1 MCDTDNR
8 VSNLPWR
15 DEYDC
20 WQKQWIVKLRL
31 CLIWVWI
38 YFIRYR
44 WRERLVVAQAD
55 RRWVSGMRRSIR
67 GKQLLIISH
76 LIFYHCTEKNETLC
90 DKNLGDQLF
99 SLFAIKTN
107 KRKSRLSSICE
118 IWICASSERACMS
131 GFIGILLIPA
141 PFSRSQKAMFVCVW
155 STGWVSDGDSDQI
168 SVRDPPALPRQR
180 QPLPPR
186 HRNLWDAPQR
196 GRRTSWQHD

>member
-1 MCDTDNR
+1 MTR
-8 VSNLPWR
+8 WM
-15 DEYDC
+15 
-20 WQKQWIVKLRL
+20 RL
-31 CLIWVWI
+31 LAETMNCKTTSVFDLGLDLLYKVQMT
-38 YFIRYR
+38 
-44 WRERLVVAQAD
+44 REAGGGPSRQTLGVRNAKEHQ
-55 RRWVSGMRRSIR
+55 GQ
-67 GKQLLIISH
+67 QLLIISH

-131 GFIGILLIPA
+131 GFTGILLIPV